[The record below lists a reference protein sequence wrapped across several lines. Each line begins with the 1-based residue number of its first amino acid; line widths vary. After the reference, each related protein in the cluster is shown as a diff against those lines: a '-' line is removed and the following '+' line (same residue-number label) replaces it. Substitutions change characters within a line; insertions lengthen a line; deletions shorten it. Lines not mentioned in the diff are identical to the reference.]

1 MCIDYLDEVI
11 SKDKTIRDRIY
22 IMHIDS
28 LDLIEK
34 VKEYGFKVVELN
46 G

>member
-11 SKDKTIRDRIY
+11 SKDKAIRDRIY